1 MTPAFV
7 AGAKGIEIFHGSCQ
21 KKVQRGFEKPSFQ
34 EKTRFIAH
42 ILNMS
47 IFHYFPMRGKGIS
60 IALPNQSLDPRLRGS
75 ITKSEVVVGKFYSVL
90 EGLII

>member
-1 MTPAFV
+1 MLSFIKDKSLMTHVLA

-47 IFHYFPMRGKGIS
+47 IFHYFPMRGKM
-60 IALPNQSLDPRLRGS
+60 PRLRGS
-75 ITKSEVVVGKFYSVL
+75 ITNSVVVGMFYSIW
-90 EGLII
+90 EGLTI